1 MLVTRTAALPRRYAP
16 GLRAAAPFAVA
27 VVLFGMSFGV
37 LAEAAGMGATASV
50 VMSATTFAGSAQFAI
65 ASILSA
71 GGGIAAAIG
80 AAVLLNARYA
90 PIGLSVA
97 PVVEGSPLR
106 RFVKSQFVVDESW
119 ALSAREEGGYDPRV
133 LLGAGALLYVSWV
146 GGTTLGVLVGDVL
159 GDPESLGLDAAF
171 PALFLGLLIPM
182 LRTRR
187 AVVAALAGAA
197 IALALVP
204 LAPPGL
210 PIIAAAAACLIGWRS
225 APERSS
231 A

>member
-1 MLVTRTAALPRRYAP
+1 MTAPQALPRRYAP

-37 LAEAAGMGATASV
+37 LAEAAGIGATASI

-97 PVVEGSPLR
+97 PVVKGGPLR

-119 ALSAREEGGYDPRV
+119 ALSAREEGGYDPRI
-133 LLGAGALLYVSWV
+133 LFGAGGLLYVSWV
-146 GGTTLGVLVGDVL
+146 AGTTLGVLVGDVL
-159 GDPESLGLDAAF
+159 GDPEALGLDAAF

-197 IALALVP
+197 IALTLVP

-225 APERSS
+225 PPERS
-231 A
+231 AA

>member
-1 MLVTRTAALPRRYAP
+1 VTTTRTLPRRYGP
-16 GLRAAAPFAVA
+16 GARVAAPFAVA

-37 LAEAAGMGATASV
+37 LAEAAGMEATASV

-97 PVVEGSPLR
+97 PVVEGGPLR
-106 RFVKSQFVVDESW
+106 RLVKSQLVVDESW
-119 ALSAREEGGYDPRV
+119 ALSVREEGGYDPRV
-133 LLGAGALLYVSWV
+133 LFGAGALLYVSWV

-182 LRTRR
+182 LRERR
-187 AVVAALAGAA
+187 ALTAALAGAA

-204 LAPPGL
+204 LAPPGV
-210 PIIAAAAACLIGWRS
+210 PIIAAAAACLVGFRRP
-225 APERSS
+225 AERSPQ
-231 A
+231 